1 MKHGGL
7 RRIKLGIMYT
17 RHASL
22 FNAIEIPPSSW
33 TPKLKLSVIQLLEL
47 EATMDQE
54 LAGYLIADGDEAGME
69 QLMKNQKLKDELLWL
84 LKQDL
89 NIA

>member
-7 RRIKLGIMYT
+7 RRIKLGIMYA
-17 RHASL
+17 RHARL

-47 EATMDQE
+47 EAAMDQE